1 MMTPPF
7 CRPTRYYTDAL
18 RIIPPQRPYAEL
30 LRPFMARSITGGG
43 SKRLNTRIERANVA
57 RGSILARLAMR
68 ATEKRWSGA
77 PYCMGPC
84 YWRPALIGE
93 RGKDPGQPVKIRPE
107 RALLA

>member
-1 MMTPPF
+1 VVF
-7 CRPTRYYTDAL
+7 
-18 RIIPPQRPYAEL
+18 AE
-30 LRPFMARSITGGG
+30 RC
-43 SKRLNTRIERANVA
+43 A
-57 RGSILARLAMR
+57 RGARRARLAMR

-107 RALLA
+107 RALLADDLVEREDHVTA

>member
-57 RGSILARLAMR
+57 RVARN
-68 ATEKRWSGA
+68 GA
-77 PYCMGPC
+77 PDRGLAEVFRRILGTADSGLHCYCPM
-84 YWRPALIGE
+84 RPRGAYLLPRRPLAQALVC
-93 RGKDPGQPVKIRPE
+93 P
-107 RALLA
+107 